1 MRSRTKIVT
10 VLAAG
15 LLTVGATA
23 PAYAAVE
30 DGAPDTSS
38 ASTERVATHGQD
50 GMPDMGR
57 MHEQMM
63 NGMSE
68 TASMED
74 MMQSVPG
81 MAKMHE
87 QMMADHP
94 ADKSPSADARE
105 NRGE

>member
-10 VLAAG
+10 VLAVG
-15 LLTVGATA
+15 LLTLGAAA
-23 PAYAAVE
+23 PAYAAVK
-30 DGAPDTSS
+30 DRGPATSS
-38 ASTERVATHGQD
+38 ASAERGATNGQD
-50 GMPDMGR
+50 GTPNMGR

-63 NGMSE
+63 KGMSD

-94 ADKSPSADARE
+94 ADKMPSAHARG
-105 NRGE
+105 NREE